1 MIKTALFFG
10 SIIALGGLSG
20 VAAVAGPADLAKAE
34 QTKQHT
40 FATNEVHAAYDA
52 AKHWSIVDVNDRFMI
67 KSSPAAEGGKV
78 QFAFLDG
85 ARSQI
90 GTCEAASKL
99 KPGERRTTFLHVSY
113 SKPDA
118 EGKRQ
123 FELRR
128 TLDFNGHDQVY
139 RFKAGDGTLATLE
152 PGVRVGLE
160 HGVFAYEQTTGPIG
174 TSGQTQ
180 AVRVSYQLNDKY
192 SDIASSVEM
201 DRNRW
206 VVSTSQPSAGAPP
219 IYSVNSTAVL
229 AHVPGT
235 KDLARDRAIVANPMR
250 GSGIGVAADAVALK
264 VAGQQP
270 PKGVEGLQMGPEK
283 QVALCIAVSCSFDF
297 QCNGQSP
304 SCICHELSTG
314 PNLGTCAV

>member
-118 EGKRQ
+118 EG
-123 FELRR
+123 E
-128 TLDFNGHDQVY
+128 T
-139 RFKAGDGTLATLE
+139 T
-152 PGVRVGLE
+152 VR
-160 HGVFAYEQTTGPIG
+160 
-174 TSGQTQ
+174 
-180 AVRVSYQLNDKY
+180 
-192 SDIASSVEM
+192 
-201 DRNRW
+201 
-206 VVSTSQPSAGAPP
+206 APP
-219 IYSVNSTAVL
+219 NS
-229 AHVPGT
+229 GFQ
-235 KDLARDRAIVANPMR
+235 RA
-250 GSGIGVAADAVALK
+250 
-264 VAGQQP
+264 
-270 PKGVEGLQMGPEK
+270 
-283 QVALCIAVSCSFDF
+283 
-297 QCNGQSP
+297 
-304 SCICHELSTG
+304 
-314 PNLGTCAV
+314 